1 MNEPGGIGYDKARV
15 DALEDQ
21 VAVDTAI
28 IKSLRTEGGVLRAK
42 LTLIKGGAEAELMR
56 SNDKPAWDF
65 VHWVIDQVGEYPVSG
80 TQSDA

>member
-28 IKSLRTEGGVLRAK
+28 IKSLRIEYGVMLEALEKIAAYEDDPYVLGPVNDLAVKALRA
-42 LTLIKGGAEAELMR
+42 
-56 SNDKPAWDF
+56 
-65 VHWVIDQVGEYPVSG
+65 VSG
-80 TQSDA
+80 TQK